1 MLHSIKASVAALCAG
16 AGTETVTLAT
26 PFSAHPL
33 FCASCLRIALWRGET
48 DLALRCASTLSVFDP
63 KLLWKTLTVSALED
77 HCAEAETL
85 LPLALAAPLASK
97 KLGQVWPVAALLVQ
111 RIALAPKSRFYLLAA
126 RLLTHKF
133 YAPKDDSESCGFGDV
148 PPARWSAAE
157 RVFTNYWAPRLS
169 ELWGKHSSLSWEF
182 ERLSAL
188 VTWERLDLAEA
199 AWRATASPSA
209 LAFAALEC
217 GVGSVDDPAD
227 CSTTEVALSH
237 QTSRGRLWLRSLAI
251 VPPQISDLSE
261 SLRTDVYGEALE
273 RIETERHVGQV
284 DIPDDGQLQ
293 SLGGLSLSKAR
304 GMARHIRANLP
315 YIRESRRT
323 YLDTLKSRMAAHT
336 RSSEHRCT

>member
-1 MLHSIKASVAALCAG
+1 MPHSMKDSSAALCAE
-16 AGTETVTLAT
+16 ASTVSIT
-26 PFSAHPL
+26 PVTGFSAHPL

-63 KLLWKTLTVSALED
+63 KLLWKTLTTSALED
-77 HCAEAETL
+77 HGAEAEAL

-97 KLGQVWPVAALLVQ
+97 KLGLVWPVAALLVQ
-111 RIALAPKSRFYLLAA
+111 RVALAPKSRFYRLAA
-126 RLLTHKF
+126 RCLAHKF
-133 YAPKDDSESCGFGDV
+133 YAPEDDIMSCGFGDV
-148 PPARWSAAE
+148 PPDRWSAAD
-157 RVFTNYWAPRLS
+157 RVFTNYWAPRRS

-227 CSTTEVALSH
+227 CPTTEVALSH
-237 QTSRGRLWLRSLAI
+237 QTPRGRLWLRFLAI
-251 VPPQISDLSE
+251 VPPQISKLPD

-273 RIETERHVGQV
+273 RIETERHVGHA
-284 DIPDDGQLQ
+284 DTPEDAQLR
-293 SLGGLSLSKAR
+293 SLGGLSISNAR
-304 GMARHIRANLP
+304 EMARHIRANLP

-323 YLDTLKSRMAAHT
+323 YLDLLPAKNAAY
-336 RSSEHRCT
+336 RP

>member
-1 MLHSIKASVAALCAG
+1 MSHIRRSSTSGLSAAARDNRPPL
-16 AGTETVTLAT
+16 VT

-63 KLLWKTLTVSALED
+63 KLLWKTLTTSVLED
-77 HCAEAETL
+77 HGAEAETL

-133 YAPKDDSESCGFGDV
+133 YAPKDDSKSCGFGDV

-227 CSTTEVALSH
+227 CHTTEVALSH
-237 QTSRGRLWLRSLAI
+237 RTPRGRLWLRSLAI
-251 VPPQISDLSE
+251 VPPEISDWPE
-261 SLRTDVYGEALE
+261 SLRTDVYGKALE
-273 RIETERHVGQV
+273 RIETERHVGKTDFPEDEQFR
-284 DIPDDGQLQ
+284 
-293 SLGGLSLSKAR
+293 SLSGLSISKALE
-304 GMARHIRANLP
+304 MARHICANLP
-315 YIRESRRT
+315 YIRESRRA
-323 YLDTLKSRMAAHT
+323 YLGPLAANNAVHGPSN
-336 RSSEHRCT
+336 RP